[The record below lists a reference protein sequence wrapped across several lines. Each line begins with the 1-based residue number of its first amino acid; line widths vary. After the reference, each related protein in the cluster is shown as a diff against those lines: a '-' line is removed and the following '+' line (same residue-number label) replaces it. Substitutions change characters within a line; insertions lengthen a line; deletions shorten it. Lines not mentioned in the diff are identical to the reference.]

1 MGKNGFT
8 NTDVKRLTSK
18 NTDPNEGKNTYALGD
33 NLRLRT
39 RRDGTSRYVYIYRAK
54 IGPRRGKK
62 TTLTFGSTKLDIE
75 DARQWARDQN
85 TLIAHGK
92 DPYQEQKAQ
101 RQARHLAAIRSKTFG
116 QLAQEYYDKRSSPED
131 KKPWSAGY
139 ARNMGYVLKKLQAM
153 DIAKL
158 PADKLVPGDFEK
170 IINDY
175 GQHAPTMAFRFRD
188 FMFGAMIKGRKDGC
202 YQGDNPADPERL
214 DINIKHTS
222 KQHHGWHYDELP
234 RLWNLLCAAEMDCT
248 HDGLWTTAQAAKA
261 AGVDRAAVLNRIGRG
276 LLPAKQANFGKT
288 STYLID
294 PADMEKAGLAIVN
307 ANAEPNFGEAH
318 QVFPLLRL
326 LLLTTVRFSEAN
338 EMQWDEI
345 IEGRKVWIIPGHRT
359 KSKRQH
365 TVPLVD
371 AALEILEKRRMRRDP
386 KVPYVFAHGRALTG
400 AGFHFGEPLSEGCVI
415 KHLKRVSGDPE
426 MTIHSFRRG
435 GGSWAESQFIHQGGT
450 LRAKY
455 DTKFMRAVLG
465 HAVSNG
471 LDYIYRSDANFEKPC
486 RILLNDWADHLIHG
500 PSEPTEPAEIEP
512 TESAELFDFAT
523 RRIIGA

>member
-8 NTDVKRLTSK
+8 NTDVKRLKSK
-18 NTDPNEGKNTYALGD
+18 NTDPNEGKNTHALGD
-33 NLRLRT
+33 NLRVRT
-39 RRDGTSRYVYIYRAK
+39 RPDGTSRYVFIYRAK

-62 TTLTFGSTKLDIE
+62 TMLTFGSTELGIE
-75 DARQWARDQN
+75 AAKQWARDQK
-85 TLIAHGK
+85 TLIAHDR
-92 DPYQEQKAQ
+92 DPYQVQKAQ
-101 RQARHLAAIRSKTFG
+101 REANHLAALRSKTFG
-116 QLAQEYYDKRSSPED
+116 QLAQEYYDKRSDPKSKE
-131 KKPWSAGY
+131 PWSRSY
-139 ARNMGYVLKKLQAM
+139 ARNLGYVLKMLLAM
-153 DIAKL
+153 PIAKL
-158 PADKLVPGDFEK
+158 PVNKLAPTDFEK

-175 GQHAPTMAFRFRD
+175 GQRSPTMAFRFED
-188 FMFGAMIKGRKDGC
+188 FMFGAMKEGRKQRL
-202 YQGDNPADPERL
+202 YEGDNPADPERL

-222 KQHHGWHYDELP
+222 KPHHGWHYDELP
-234 RLWNLLCAAEMDCT
+234 RLWSLLCEAEIDCS
-248 HDGLWTTAQAAKA
+248 HDGLWTTAQVAKA

-276 LLPAKQANFGKT
+276 LLAAKQLNVGKT
-288 STYLID
+288 STYLVD
-294 PADMEKAGLAIVN
+294 PAHMEKAGLPIVN
-307 ANAEPNFGEAH
+307 ANPEPNFGEAH
-318 QVFPLLRL
+318 LVFPLLRL

-345 IEGRKVWIIPGHRT
+345 NEARKIWIIPGHRT
-359 KSKRQH
+359 KSKREH

-371 AALEILEKRRMRRDP
+371 PALAILEQRRARRNS
-386 KVPYVFAHGRALTG
+386 KYVFAHGRALTG
-400 AGFHFGEPLSEGCVI
+400 AGYYFGEPLSEGCVI

-486 RILLNDWADHLIHG
+486 RILLNDWADHLMHG
-500 PSEPTEPAEIEP
+500 PPKPTESAEIVEG
-512 TESAELFDFAT
+512 SAELFDFAT